1 MPKVSASNGIRP
13 EIRALAVL
21 VMGKTVTPAQIND
34 HVGTGDYAAK
44 YVSFLNTRYGFTIT
58 ANKDGRK
65 VVSYTMI
72 AEPANAA
79 DLRAATPKTKIAK
92 PKAKTVKLSTV
103 VKKVNKKFTA
113 SKALAAENAAIVR
126 AVTEAENVAEIK
138 AVKVKAPKAN
148 ITQPTFVPKALGLT
162 MAEANEI
169 REEVAAERALEIKAK
184 NLETIKKV
192 AEGMKKVAAK
202 KAKSNK
208 KTREFDDVT
217 EQFGTSGEVGTSFS
231 VDKDWDSIEN
241 LDLSK
246 IL

>member
-21 VMGKTVTPAQIND
+21 VMGKTVTPAEIND

-79 DLRAATPKTKIAK
+79 DLRAAQP
-92 PKAKTVKLSTV
+92 
-103 VKKVNKKFTA
+103 
-113 SKALAAENAAIVR
+113 
-126 AVTEAENVAEIK
+126 
-138 AVKVKAPKAN
+138 KAPKAKVVKVAKA
-148 ITQPTFVPKALGLT
+148 PKVKVAKALGLT

-169 REEVAAERALEIKAK
+169 REEVASERALEIKSK
-184 NLETIKKV
+184 NLETLRKV
-192 AEGMKKVAAK
+192 AKDMGMKKVAAK
-202 KAKSNK
+202 KKVAKK
-208 KTREFDDVT
+208 VRDFDDVT
-217 EQFGTSGEVGTSFS
+217 EQFGTNGEVATSFS
-231 VDKDWDSIEN
+231 IDKDWDSIDGV
-241 LDLSK
+241 DLSK
-246 IL
+246 II

>member
-1 MPKVSASNGIRP
+1 MMKKELNMPKVSASNGIRP

-21 VMGKTVTPAQIND
+21 QMGKTVTPAEINA

-92 PKAKTVKLSTV
+92 PKA
-103 VKKVNKKFTA
+103 
-113 SKALAAENAAIVR
+113 
-126 AVTEAENVAEIK
+126 
-138 AVKVKAPKAN
+138 VKVAKVTKVANPTATAIANMPKKSDDA
-148 ITQPTFVPKALGLT
+148 
-162 MAEANEI
+162 
-169 REEVAAERALEIKAK
+169 IKAK

-217 EQFGTSGEVGTSFS
+217 QQFGTSGEVGTSFS
-231 VDKDWDSIEN
+231 VDKDWDSI
-241 LDLSK
+241 DLNNVDLK
-246 IL
+246 ALGI

>member
-21 VMGKTVTPAQIND
+21 QMGKTVTPAEIND

-79 DLRAATPKTKIAK
+79 ELRSATPKA

-103 VKKVNKKFTA
+103 VKKVNKKFATA
-113 SKALAAENAAIVR
+113 
-126 AVTEAENVAEIK
+126 
-138 AVKVKAPKAN
+138 
-148 ITQPTFVPKALGLT
+148 KALGLT
-162 MAEANEI
+162 IAEADEI
-169 REEVAAERALEIKAK
+169 REEFASERALEIKAK
-184 NLETIKKV
+184 NLETLRQV
-192 AEGMKKVAAK
+192 AKNVGMKKVAAK
-202 KAKSNK
+202 KKVAKK
-208 KTREFDDVT
+208 VRDFDDVT
-217 EQFGTSGEVGTSFS
+217 EQFGTSGEVATSFS
-231 VDKDWDSIEN
+231 IDKDWDSIDGV
-241 LDLSK
+241 DLSK
-246 IL
+246 II

>member
-1 MPKVSASNGIRP
+1 MPRVSASNGVRP

-21 VMGKTVTPAQIND
+21 VMGKTVTPAEINA

-72 AEPANAA
+72 AEPSNAA

-126 AVTEAENVAEIK
+126 AVTEAENVAD
-138 AVKVKAPKAN
+138 
-148 ITQPTFVPKALGLT
+148 
-162 MAEANEI
+162 
-169 REEVAAERALEIKAK
+169 IKAK
-184 NLETIKKV
+184 NLET
-192 AEGMKKVAAK
+192 MKKVAAK
-202 KAKSNK
+202 FKPTKATKKVSKK

-231 VDKDWDSIEN
+231 VERDWDSIDG
-241 LDLSK
+241 LDLQK
-246 IL
+246 LL